1 MNIVFL
7 LRPWPVYGGG
17 ETVTITLANEMV
29 KRQHTVHVLYT
40 KTVTGKKVPYIN
52 EKVVS
57 KLVSGLTAD
66 EHHKFSHSDI
76 SLANSFLKD
85 YIVQNDIHVV
95 INQWW
100 PAESLSGI
108 KELCIVIKCLHMSL
122 FRPSEFENIHWR
134 GWGILIRLLGKNI
147 YNWHANA
154 KACRSVE
161 HFFPFIH
168 KYVFLAD
175 TFRKEY
181 LEHRGDAHSDML
193 EFCNNPLPFDDFLP
207 IKDLAKK
214 ENIVLFVGRMYDGHK
229 KVSKILECWKKVEA
243 KPGISNWKLVLVGD
257 GPDKKSFEQQAK
269 RLGLRNYEFTGHRY
283 PKPYYRKAKIFVMAS
298 THEGWPMTLVESLQ
312 NGVVPVVRNTFSSLH
327 DIITHQANGLII
339 TADDT
344 EGYVKTLYGLMK
356 DEERIRNMA
365 CHGISS
371 CRRFSVE
378 NIVDRW
384 ELIFKEI
391 QEKKVR

>member
-168 KYVFLAD
+168 K
-175 TFRKEY
+175 
-181 LEHRGDAHSDML
+181 
-193 EFCNNPLPFDDFLP
+193 
-207 IKDLAKK
+207 
-214 ENIVLFVGRMYDGHK
+214 
-229 KVSKILECWKKVEA
+229 
-243 KPGISNWKLVLVGD
+243 
-257 GPDKKSFEQQAK
+257 
-269 RLGLRNYEFTGHRY
+269 
-283 PKPYYRKAKIFVMAS
+283 
-298 THEGWPMTLVESLQ
+298 
-312 NGVVPVVRNTFSSLH
+312 
-327 DIITHQANGLII
+327 
-339 TADDT
+339 
-344 EGYVKTLYGLMK
+344 
-356 DEERIRNMA
+356 
-365 CHGISS
+365 
-371 CRRFSVE
+371 
-378 NIVDRW
+378 
-384 ELIFKEI
+384 
-391 QEKKVR
+391 

>member
-1 MNIVFL
+1 M
-7 LRPWPVYGGG
+7 
-17 ETVTITLANEMV
+17 
-29 KRQHTVHVLYT
+29 
-40 KTVTGKKVPYIN
+40 
-52 EKVVS
+52 
-57 KLVSGLTAD
+57 
-66 EHHKFSHSDI
+66 
-76 SLANSFLKD
+76 SFLQ
-85 YIVQNDIHVV
+85 I
-95 INQWW
+95 
-100 PAESLSGI
+100 LSGKSI
-108 KELCIVIKCLHMSL
+108 LNTEAMPIRICWNFATTLC
-122 FRPSEFENIHWR
+122 
-134 GWGILIRLLGKNI
+134 
-147 YNWHANA
+147 
-154 KACRSVE
+154 
-161 HFFPFIH
+161 
-168 KYVFLAD
+168 
-175 TFRKEY
+175 
-181 LEHRGDAHSDML
+181 
-193 EFCNNPLPFDDFLP
+193 P

-243 KPGISNWKLVLVGD
+243 KPGVSNWKLVLVGD